1 MAVDLANVDGGLL
14 FGAQLGRSE
23 PIAVSSSEVAEP
35 PRTSRPSAACSRQ
48 PREQAHRWPMTPP
61 SAPLPPLRTLTRRSS
76 RPRSSRAA
84 CSVWTRQIYRLF
96 SDTPEEAGALVVA
109 LDEVFEE
116 MPAADGVGILD
127 GATAAEQ
134 VVTIALAYADE
145 ADAALA
151 AEVLPRRFEALPS
164 LTTGEP
170 LAALLADRDV
180 TSISARV
187 APGAEGVAPAAVVEL
202 RARHSPALIPRRAA
216 KPRRRRAAST
226 GS

>member
-1 MAVDLANVDGGLL
+1 MLAAAE
-14 FGAQLGRSE
+14 GASPSLADDPAFR
-23 PIAVSSSEVAEP
+23 ALA
-35 PRTSRPSAACSRQ
+35 SAAD
-48 PREQAHRWPMTPP
+48 PDTTLIQATL
-61 SAPLPPLRTLTRRSS
+61 LPGGMLSLDPT
-76 RPRSSRAA
+76 
-84 CSVWTRQIYRLF
+84 IYRLF

-202 RARHSPALIPRRAA
+202 RAPLASADPQAGREAPAPSSSVYRLLTDLVMRNDILWLAPVL
-216 KPRRRRAAST
+216 PLE
-226 GS
+226 